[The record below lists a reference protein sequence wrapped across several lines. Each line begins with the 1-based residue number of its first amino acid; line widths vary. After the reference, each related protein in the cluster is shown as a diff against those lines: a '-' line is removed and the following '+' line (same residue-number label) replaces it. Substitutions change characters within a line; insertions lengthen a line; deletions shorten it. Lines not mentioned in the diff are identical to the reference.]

1 MLSCLLQ
8 GRGGGGGGCCDGREG
23 LVVLFSFFFFFFV
36 FLFPSVQVGRD
47 FLFFVS
53 TRPVIGIFTYLD
65 INAPTRAETS
75 NCDHMVLFFLF
86 GGIEFAA

>member
-1 MLSCLLQ
+1 M
-8 GRGGGGGGCCDGREG
+8 REG
-23 LVVLFSFFFFFFV
+23 LVLFLFVSFLFFFCF
-36 FLFPSVQVGRD
+36 SVRGGRD
-47 FLFFVS
+47 FFFVS

-65 INAPTRAETS
+65 INAPTRAEIS

>member
-1 MLSCLLQ
+1 MAIVM
-8 GRGGGGGGCCDGREG
+8 REIVIG
-23 LVVLFSFFFFFFV
+23 FVVLSFFFV
-36 FLFPSVQVGRD
+36 FLFCSGRER
-47 FLFFVS
+47 FSFFFAS

-75 NCDHMVLFFLF
+75 NCDHIVLFFLF

>member
-1 MLSCLLQ
+1 MVVAIVM
-8 GRGGGGGGCCDGREG
+8 REIVIS
-23 LVVLFSFFFFFFV
+23 VVVFFFV
-36 FLFPSVQVGRD
+36 FLSFSFCSGREGD
-47 FLFFVS
+47 FLFFLFLLE
-53 TRPVIGIFTYLD
+53 RDWNFTYLD